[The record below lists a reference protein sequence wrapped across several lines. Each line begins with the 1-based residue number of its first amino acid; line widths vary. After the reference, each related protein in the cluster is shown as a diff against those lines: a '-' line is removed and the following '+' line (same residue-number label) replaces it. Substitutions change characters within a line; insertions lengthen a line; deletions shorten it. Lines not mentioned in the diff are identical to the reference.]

1 MFAKWAFAERMPP
14 ASRVPSMF
22 LRMFSWT
29 IFAAVVCSTP
39 VTTSRGTSSSVT
51 TFLPRPRMPL
61 TAVAF
66 LSVQ

>member
-1 MFAKWAFAERMPP
+1 MPI
-14 ASRVPSMF
+14 RF
-22 LRMFSWT
+22 LRMFSST
-29 IFAAVVCSTP
+29 TCRAVVCSRCP
-39 VTTSRGTSSSVT
+39 TTSAGIRISVT